1 MRDGPSFA
9 LWVGELNITARLS
22 RPCGAS
28 LEAQSPQRKRGGGEI
43 AQESR
48 EAGDLMSE
56 HQGIFGEQ
64 RATKISEL
72 VFVPIDS
79 PNILLSDCRIQSVK
93 SC

>member
-1 MRDGPSFA
+1 MRASEWFELSDYSFS
-9 LWVGELNITARLS
+9 LARSL
-22 RPCGAS
+22 RS

-48 EAGDLMSE
+48 EAGGLMSE
-56 HQGIFGEQ
+56 YQGIFGEQ

-79 PNILLSDCRIQSVK
+79 PNILLSDCCIQSVK

>member
-1 MRDGPSFA
+1 M
-9 LWVGELNITARLS
+9 
-22 RPCGAS
+22 
-28 LEAQSPQRKRGGGEI
+28 

-56 HQGIFGEQ
+56 HQVIFGEQ

-79 PNILLSDCRIQSVK
+79 PNILLSDCRIQSMK